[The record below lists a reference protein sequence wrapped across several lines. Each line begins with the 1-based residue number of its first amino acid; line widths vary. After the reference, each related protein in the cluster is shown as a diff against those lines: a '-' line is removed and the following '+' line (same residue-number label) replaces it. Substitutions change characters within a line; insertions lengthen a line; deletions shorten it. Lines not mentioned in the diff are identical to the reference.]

1 MPTNRAITNAGRG
14 VVKLC
19 RTSFPLRPDVKPLK
33 PQLLLLEFQARFTT
47 LLFTTFAETSA
58 DF

>member
-33 PQLLLLEFQARFTT
+33 PQLLLLEF
-47 LLFTTFAETSA
+47 
-58 DF
+58 